1 MRIVEH
7 SVKRWESYPGAD
19 TETCL
24 WEACVEHEGEYYEV
38 QVEAREVGGDK
49 MYYMGYIKNTRCIKA
64 YFSDGWLAFGFS
76 NIRGTCKYILKS
88 MRKVIRGDYSS
99 IRERAIR

>member
-49 MYYMGYIKNTRCIKA
+49 MYYMGVYQEHPV
-64 YFSDGWLAFGFS
+64 Y
-76 NIRGTCKYILKS
+76 KS
-88 MRKVIRGDYSS
+88 VFQ
-99 IRERAIR
+99 

>member
-49 MYYMGYIKNTRCIKA
+49 MYYMGYIKSIFFIRYMVMDNINPILYLFKRIN
-64 YFSDGWLAFGFS
+64 FS
-76 NIRGTCKYILKS
+76 
-88 MRKVIRGDYSS
+88 YS
-99 IRERAIR
+99 I

>member
-7 SVKRWESYPGAD
+7 SVRRWESYPEAD

-38 QVEAREVGGDK
+38 QVEVKEVRQAVGILLSG
-49 MYYMGYIKNTRCIKA
+49 YLGMG
-64 YFSDGWLAFGFS
+64 
-76 NIRGTCKYILKS
+76 
-88 MRKVIRGDYSS
+88 
-99 IRERAIR
+99 

>member
-7 SVKRWESYPGAD
+7 SVRRWESYPEAD

-49 MYYMGYIKNTRCIKA
+49 MYYM
-64 YFSDGWLAFGFS
+64 
-76 NIRGTCKYILKS
+76 
-88 MRKVIRGDYSS
+88 
-99 IRERAIR
+99 

>member
-7 SVKRWESYPGAD
+7 SVRRWESYPEAD

-38 QVEAREVGGDK
+38 QVEARRSAV
-49 MYYMGYIKNTRCIKA
+49 TRCIIWGI
-64 YFSDGWLAFGFS
+64 SGIP
-76 NIRGTCKYILKS
+76 N
-88 MRKVIRGDYSS
+88 V
-99 IRERAIR
+99 